1 MEDLLELKRKILEI
15 EEKYMLWRE
24 LLQSLKDN
32 SLNRWFITRHPSLSL
47 LSLYFIK
54 VLTKNL
60 VGLANLH
67 VCLCPFLG
75 HLNIFVYSLETL
87 NQFQP
92 NLAYIINRW
101 KGRVVKIV
109 KFMAPGSYDYIG
121 ESGVFLFI
129 SVTVCYTTIF

>member
-15 EEKYMLWRE
+15 EERKVHALERIATVLE
-24 LLQSLKDN
+24 RQQSEQI
-32 SLNRWFITRHPSLSL
+32 ITRHPSLSL
-47 LSLYFIK
+47 LSINFIK

-92 NLAYIINRW
+92 NLA
-101 KGRVVKIV
+101 
-109 KFMAPGSYDYIG
+109 
-121 ESGVFLFI
+121 
-129 SVTVCYTTIF
+129 